1 MSDHD
6 WARVQA
12 IRAALDEG
20 RTIEPADAY
29 WLCDA
34 CGNPPPQ
41 TARVFTL
48 TPQLRL
54 WLWSHGNSIMQPD
67 AA

>member
-20 RTIEPADAY
+20 RTIDPADLY

-34 CGNPPPQ
+34 CGAPPAQ
-41 TARVFTL
+41 TPRVFTM

-54 WLWSHGNSIMQPD
+54 WLWAAGDSILMPT

>member
-12 IRAALDEG
+12 IRAALDAG
-20 RTIEPADAY
+20 QPIEPADLY

-34 CGNPPPQ
+34 CGAPAPSP
-41 TARVFTL
+41 RVFTM

-54 WLWSHGNSIMQPD
+54 WLWAAGDSILMPQ